1 MPTQFSE
8 EFLKVGNDKIQ
19 LFKGGSGDPLLILHG
34 AGGNR
39 GPLRYAQTLANHFT
53 VYLPS
58 HPGFGKSDRPE
69 WIETI
74 QDLASFY
81 TWLQE
86 IHDLEDVRAIGFSM
100 GGWLAAEIAATCR
113 HAFSSLMLVN
123 AVGIKPQNSEIADIF
138 IISPAQIAELTFHDP
153 EQVPE
158 YHQIFEET
166 PTAEQTD
173 MAERDREMAVRV
185 CWRPYM
191 HDPRL
196 PHLLQ
201 RVSIP
206 TSIVWGKQ
214 DRIVPLE
221 CAELYHQTIKGS
233 ELKVIDGCGHSP
245 QIEKPDEF
253 VRIALDFFS

>member
-1 MPTQFSE
+1 MVTQFSE
-8 EFLKVGNDKIQ
+8 EFLEVGNAKIQ
-19 LFKGGSGDPLLILHG
+19 LFKAGSGDPLLILHG

-39 GPLRYAQTLANHFT
+39 GVLKYAQALADRFT
-53 VYLPS
+53 VYLPT
-58 HPGFGKSDRPE
+58 HPGFGKSERPA

-74 QDLASFY
+74 ADLASFY

-86 IHDLEDVRAIGFSM
+86 IHGLEGVRTIGFSM

-113 HAFSSLMLVN
+113 HAFSKLMLVDP
-123 AVGIKPQNSEIADIF
+123 VGIKPLTSEITDIF
-138 IISPAQIAELTFHDP
+138 IISPSQVAELTFHDP
-153 EQVPE
+153 RQAPE
-158 YHQIFEET
+158 YNQIYVET
-166 PTAEQTD
+166 PPPEQTNI
-173 MAERDREMAVRV
+173 AERDREMAVRI

-221 CAELYHQTIKGS
+221 CAELYHQAIKGS
-233 ELKVIDGCGHSP
+233 DLKVIDNCGHSP

-253 VRIALDFFS
+253 VRIALDFLG